1 MKKVSLLVVMVLT
14 LFLSCEKEKETQ
26 LGEGIQIRIE
36 NTSSYTYK
44 DVLVKLS
51 EDRHYGT
58 LAPGEKSAYQTFTT
72 AYRYAYVELKIG
84 DKTYVLQP
92 IDYVGEEELKEGKYT
107 YQISADNGSDQYG
120 RLGLTFKE
128 D

>member
-1 MKKVSLLVVMVLT
+1 MKKVSLLVVMVLM

-51 EDRHYGT
+51 EDRNYGN
-58 LAPGEKSAYQTFTT
+58 LAPGTKSDYQTFTT
-72 AYRYAYVELKIG
+72 AYRYAYIELKIG
-84 DKTYVLQP
+84 NKSYILQP

-107 YQISADNGSDQYG
+107 YQLWADGSADQYG
-120 RLGLTFKE
+120 RLWLTFKE